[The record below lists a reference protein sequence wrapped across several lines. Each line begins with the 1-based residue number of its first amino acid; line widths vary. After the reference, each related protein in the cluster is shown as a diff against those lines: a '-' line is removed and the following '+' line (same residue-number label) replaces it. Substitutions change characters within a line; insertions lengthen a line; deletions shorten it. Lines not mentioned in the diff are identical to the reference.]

1 MALSDDK
8 KADAAHADYP
18 DLADTSIEGAEGTS
32 VAFER
37 RVAEIRRK
45 VDWRL
50 CLIIAVLYTV
60 CQIDRK
66 NPAYA

>member
-1 MALSDDK
+1 MALSDE
-8 KADAAHADYP
+8 KADTAHCDYRDSADP
-18 DLADTSIEGAEGTS
+18 SLEGDRGTS

-37 RVAEIRRK
+37 RVTKIRRK

-50 CLIIAVLYTV
+50 CFIIAVMYTV